1 MTLIYTFAVFS
12 ISAQLTSSSSFS
24 LSLRLRSI
32 ALTSLS
38 YSYIRLLDCCT
49 LCDRLIPV
57 LGICFYEAV
66 WDKCFV
72 TSSVPPRCALT
83 SAFVVDAGNFIETG
97 SGFTPVIILDGP
109 FNLFLCADIN
119 WVRGRLPLARLKV
132 YASKLWRP
140 SSVIWFFCRR
150 FPWA

>member
-1 MTLIYTFAVFS
+1 MTLIYTLAVFS

-32 ALTSLS
+32 SLTSLS
-38 YSYIRLLDCCT
+38 YSYNKLLDCCT

-66 WDKCFV
+66 CDKCFF
-72 TSSVPPRCALT
+72 TSSVPPKCALT

-109 FNLFLCADIN
+109 FNLFLCVDIN
-119 WVRGRLPLARLKV
+119 WVRGRLP
-132 YASKLWRP
+132 WE
-140 SSVIWFFCRR
+140 R
-150 FPWA
+150 FKF